1 MKNVGKAKA
10 IRDWFEQKF
19 IQWRSRQPSRKA
31 TLNQFAAE
39 IGINRDVLNTY
50 MLRGSAPEGDNL
62 MRVGLAL
69 GWTIYELVGE
79 PRPDPLLVYVTVN
92 WSCLSDEDKR
102 AIARMLD
109 LDDATTEL
117 PSPDKIDCEVEQP
130 QLN

>member
-1 MKNVGKAKA
+1 MRNTGKAKA

-69 GWTIYELVGE
+69 GWAIYDLVGE
-79 PRPDPLLVYVTVN
+79 PRPDPLLIYVVTN
-92 WSCLSDEDKR
+92 WGCLTDDDR
-102 AIARMLD
+102 NAIARLLD
-109 LDDATTEL
+109 VDPSSEIR
-117 PSPDKIDCEVEQP
+117 SPDKIDCTVEQP
-130 QLN
+130 RLN